1 MHKPQSKKYENN
13 GKGKFKT
20 NKQNHLKRPHC
31 SQICCLNDATGEI
44 SDKKG
49 QKVKH
54 TQEVRLKKT
63 KQEKQTVY
71 VCFEKCGFVN
81 QSSILM

>member
-1 MHKPQSKKYENN
+1 MKT
-13 GKGKFKT
+13 GKGNLKQT

-31 SQICCLNDATGEI
+31 SPICCLNDVTGEI

-54 TQEVRLKKT
+54 TQ
-63 KQEKQTVY
+63 
-71 VCFEKCGFVN
+71 
-81 QSSILM
+81 

>member
-20 NKQNHLKRPHC
+20 NKLNHLKRPHC

-54 TQEVRLKKT
+54 TQ
-63 KQEKQTVY
+63 
-71 VCFEKCGFVN
+71 
-81 QSSILM
+81 